1 MKKLR
6 KARRFIAVL
15 LTVTLVTQLT
25 PPTLFADPV
34 SEDKI
39 LDSNM
44 VKEEAVSQVLDEQ
57 EEKTVISTVSDGTAE
72 DINQFIPEKW
82 KGMRYSVFTGN
93 NQNMAFYNYS
103 TSIYGN
109 VHSNGGFVYYGSK
122 LHVDGKIES
131 VLSTVTETSG
141 DGLYIKEIAEQAE
154 SITMP
159 MLTEPL
165 RKYIGENGTTYPSSM
180 NYEGNEVVLEAPIA
194 IDGMASFRSTRFLG
208 KGIVMAKDSISY
220 SVGEIATP
228 ADSRI
233 LMCSEDGD
241 ITLNG
246 SDITL
251 NAVLYAPHGCVY
263 VNASTFTLNGRIIAD
278 RICINGSM
286 ISINAGNDD
295 YDMMKFIF
303 EPQVRLQATGIMKEN
318 RKVTLDIKE
327 LDTDGLIKEDT
338 IWTVEMADGSDAE
351 GLYAFEPSTSNDFHK
366 DMAFKEAGNYL
377 VKATVTNGYVS
388 VDTQVELV
396 IIEDKAPIANFT
408 VEHYFTRDKN
418 GDATIE
424 LEDNSYSP
432 DGDEIGSRIWTLFYD
447 ENNDSEFTDD
457 EKTVISNTNETEIT
471 YTTKKVGNYKIELS
485 VKETFD
491 DTIPSM
497 LEQDIF
503 LTGDTS
509 TLEEEVKEFT
519 VGNKKPKAT
528 IAIEKAKAADIVFTV
543 GSVDDESMKLYGDKI
558 EQIKKDLEDSGID
571 AKISTVSS
579 SVLTAKDTFA
589 WQEFSH
595 DNIDGYDK
603 HIVYNEKDIVM
614 RGYYYTAYKDFL
626 YVPDENDNQKVF
638 EFDLQR
644 DNTDWHSMEG
654 GGFLFNTTISLENNT
669 IKGFCVLV
677 AYDGLRLVSI
687 NCNNLKRFRDG
698 SYRSVEHAGKR
709 LRTIPIDNVYANHHF
724 KIVADKKTVSIWDG
738 DKLILD
744 NCVLPEMDS
753 GFGYGPII
761 SHDSHSCRQRS
772 YFTFKNITMRTIT
785 GTTLSDIVN
794 DYKWREGANKYVIHL
809 SNQQVPELNAVA
821 KSTKMTKALL
831 ENETPFI
838 LIGNETNQAQGNQLL
853 SMAQVS
859 GMFLG
864 ADELSDS
871 MDILGTYIRNEILSK
886 DYNIKDII
894 STDDRIHYIGYY
906 ADSENDHVYKE
917 Q

>member
-1 MKKLR
+1 MKDEVSMKKFT

-39 LDSNM
+39 QKSNM
-44 VKEEAVSQVLDEQ
+44 VKEKAVSQVPDEQ
-57 EEKTVISTVSDGTAE
+57 EEETVVSTVSNGTAE

-82 KGMRYSVFTGN
+82 RGMRYSVFTGN

-122 LHVDGKIES
+122 LHIDGNIEA
-131 VLSTVTETSG
+131 VENVITETSE
-141 DGLYIKEIAEQAE
+141 DGRYIKEISEKAEA
-154 SITMP
+154 IGMP

-180 NYEGNEVVLEAPIA
+180 NYDGNEVVLDSPIA
-194 IDGMASFRSTRFLG
+194 IEGMASFYSTKFLG

-228 ADSRI
+228 DDSRI
-233 LMCSEDGD
+233 LMCSENGD

-303 EPQVRLQATGIMKEN
+303 EPQVRLKTTGIMKEN
-318 RKVTLDIKE
+318 RKVTLDIEE
-327 LDTDGLIKEDT
+327 LENTDGLIKEDT
-338 IWTVEMADGSDAE
+338 VWTVEKADGSDAE
-351 GLYAFEPSTSNDFHK
+351 GLYVFETSTSDDFHK
-366 DMAFKEAGNYL
+366 DMVFKEAGTYL
-377 VKATVTNGYVS
+377 VKATVSNGYVS

-408 VEHYFTRDKN
+408 VEHYITRDKN

-424 LEDNSYSP
+424 LKDNSYSP
-432 DGDEIGSRIWTLFYD
+432 DGDEIGSRIWTLYYD
-447 ENNDSEFTDD
+447 ENNDGEFADD
-457 EKTVISNTNETEIT
+457 EKTVIRDTNETEIT
-471 YTTKKVGNYKIELS
+471 YTTKNVGNYKIELS
-485 VKETFD
+485 VKETFN

-497 LEQDIF
+497 LDQDIF

-509 TLEEEVKEFT
+509 SLEPEVKECT

-528 IAIEKAKAADIVFTV
+528 IDIERAKAADIVFTV
-543 GSVDDESMKLYGDKI
+543 GSADDESMKLYSEKI
-558 EQIKKDLEDSGID
+558 EQIKKDFEDRGID
-571 AKISTVSS
+571 TNISTVSS

-595 DNIDGYDK
+595 DNRDGYDK
-603 HIVYNEKDIVM
+603 HIIYHDKDIVM

-644 DNTDWHSMEG
+644 DKTDWHSMEG
-654 GGFLFNTTISLENNT
+654 GGFLFNTTVSPENNT

-677 AYDGLRLVSI
+677 AWDGLRLVSI
-687 NCNNLKRFRDG
+687 DCKNLKGFREG
-698 SYRSVEHAGKR
+698 YYEYVEHAGTR

-744 NCVLPEMDS
+744 NCVLPDMDS

-761 SHDSHSCRQRS
+761 SHASHDCWQRS

-785 GTTLSDIVN
+785 GATLSDIVD
-794 DYKWREGANKYVIHL
+794 DYEWREGASKYVIHL
-809 SNQQVPELNAVA
+809 SDQQVPELNTDA
-821 KSTKMTKALL
+821 KSAKMAKVLL
-831 ENETPFI
+831 ENV
-838 LIGNETNQAQGNQLL
+838 LQ
-853 SMAQVS
+853 M
-859 GMFLG
+859 
-864 ADELSDS
+864 
-871 MDILGTYIRNEILSK
+871 
-886 DYNIKDII
+886 
-894 STDDRIHYIGYY
+894 
-906 ADSENDHVYKE
+906 
-917 Q
+917 